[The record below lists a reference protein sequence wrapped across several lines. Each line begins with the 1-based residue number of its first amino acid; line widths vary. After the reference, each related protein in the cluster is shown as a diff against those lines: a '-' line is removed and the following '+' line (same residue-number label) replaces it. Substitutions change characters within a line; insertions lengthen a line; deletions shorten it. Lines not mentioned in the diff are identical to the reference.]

1 MEVLKKTP
9 IVVFFKILHQKFT
22 TVSQTNEGPEST
34 TIARDRSLQST
45 KEKYRLLIKEQVFL
59 ELFVMGFE
67 EPNFSFFKVSVIWR
81 NEHNFSIIWPKKSST
96 TGIICY
102 YYQDNL

>member
-22 TVSQTNEGPEST
+22 TLSQTNEGPEST

-67 EPNFSFFKVSVIWR
+67 EPNFFF
-81 NEHNFSIIWPKKSST
+81 
-96 TGIICY
+96 
-102 YYQDNL
+102 